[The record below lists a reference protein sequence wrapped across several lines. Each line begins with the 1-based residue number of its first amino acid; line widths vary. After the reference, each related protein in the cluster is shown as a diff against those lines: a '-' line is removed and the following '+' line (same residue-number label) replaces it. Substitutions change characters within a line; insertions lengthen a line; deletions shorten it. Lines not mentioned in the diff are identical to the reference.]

1 MELVHL
7 ILRYI
12 HLIGFG
18 ILIGGWL
25 TAYLS
30 KRLQVNMAML
40 WGSAIQLGSG
50 IFLSAPLGR
59 DEMPDGLKLVVKGL
73 LALIIAIMVWVPYL
87 KKRESSSK
95 GHFLAIGGAI
105 VVTAGVA
112 VFWV

>member
-18 ILIGGWL
+18 LLIGGWL

-30 KRLQVNMAML
+30 KKLKINPAML
-40 WGSAIQLGSG
+40 WGSAIQLATG

-59 DEMPDGLKLVVKGL
+59 DVMPDGMKLMVKGL
-73 LALIIAIMVWVPYL
+73 LALAIAIMVWVPYL
-87 KKRESSSK
+87 KKRESTAK

-105 VVTAGVA
+105 LVTAGVA
-112 VFWV
+112 VFW